1 VRFGKKLEERTLP
14 VHLEARLTEIGT
26 LELFLKSRTT
36 EHRWRLAFR
45 LREVAGS
52 ERPPPEAAT
61 IVVDPT
67 RVAAAEEALRR
78 TFEAAEDPVTL
89 VRRLET
95 TLDAGRDAWP
105 LVTIRGLWDALWTL
119 EPRRARSPNHEAR
132 WLNLAGFLLRP
143 GFGDPADE
151 IRIDKLWRVLAA
163 ELRHP
168 RAVQGRAELWN
179 LWKRVAGGLNARQQQ
194 HLLDLVRP
202 ALTGRGKAKGPRPG
216 PQELREM
223 WQAIGG
229 CERIA
234 APVRAELAS
243 AVAIAV
249 AKGKAT
255 EQEAWALARLAARV
269 PMAGPLNCV
278 VSPRAATEIV
288 ERLLDAPWS
297 RAEATAFAVA
307 QIARL
312 SGDRE
317 RDLDPG
323 LRERVAARLLREA
336 DGERLARLVR
346 EVVPLE
352 AREEARLLDESLPVG
367 LRLES

>member
-1 VRFGKKLEERTLP
+1 
-14 VHLEARLTEIGT
+14 
-26 LELFLKSRTT
+26 
-36 EHRWRLAFR
+36 
-45 LREVAGS
+45 
-52 ERPPPEAAT
+52 
-61 IVVDPT
+61 
-67 RVAAAEEALRR
+67 
-78 TFEAAEDPVTL
+78 
-89 VRRLET
+89 
-95 TLDAGRDAWP
+95 
-105 LVTIRGLWDALWTL
+105 
-119 EPRRARSPNHEAR
+119 
-132 WLNLAGFLLRP
+132 
-143 GFGDPADE
+143 
-151 IRIDKLWRVLAA
+151 
-163 ELRHP
+163 
-168 RAVQGRAELWN
+168 
-179 LWKRVAGGLNARQQQ
+179 
-194 HLLDLVRP
+194 
-202 ALTGRGKAKGPRPG
+202 
-216 PQELREM
+216 M

-243 AVAIAV
+243 AVASAV
-249 AKGKAT
+249 VKGKAT